1 MSVALDDDSEQSDV
15 ERCTCQESKKKR
27 GRRRKEEGV
36 RKRDCSLYAL

>member
-27 GRRRKEEGV
+27 GRGRKKEWE